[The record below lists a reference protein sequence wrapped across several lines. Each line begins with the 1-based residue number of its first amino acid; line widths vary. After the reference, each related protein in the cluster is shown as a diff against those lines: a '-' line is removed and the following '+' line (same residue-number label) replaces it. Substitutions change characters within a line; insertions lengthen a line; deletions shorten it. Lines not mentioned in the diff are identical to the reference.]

1 MNRFQLIFCFV
12 LLGIFLIATPS
23 HAQQTPSQEEIYAQ
37 RMSYYYEFESPI
49 VPWYYLAAI
58 DQYERNI
65 QAVRKDLATREGIL
79 SIQFPS
85 HFWSGPFNPSVEDTS
100 PATIAYFGG
109 HGLDGNEDGIADQT
123 QDADV
128 LRTLVGYLHEAH
140 REAGTFQAA
149 LEKYY
154 ENEQAINQIHVIANI
169 YKKYNTVALA
179 ERAFPIPIRA
189 NYSYK
194 GTWGASRGWGGRRM
208 HEGTDL
214 FASYGTPVH
223 STSYGVIEVMGWNE
237 YGGWRI
243 GIRDLYNTYHYYAH
257 LSSFHPDLAIGDIVE
272 PGTIIGYVG
281 SSGYGKE
288 GTSGKFPPHLHY
300 GMYKFDGRTEWAFD
314 PFPSLLIWE
323 RQAKKKN

>member
-1 MNRFQLIFCFV
+1 MRNFPIIAFIL
-12 LLGIFLIATPS
+12 LLGSLCVTTNS
-23 HAQQTPSQEEIYAQ
+23 NAQQALSQDEIYAQ

-49 VPWYYLAAI
+49 VPWYYIAAI

-65 QAVRKDLATREGIL
+65 QAVRKDIATREGII

-85 HFWSGPFNPSVEDTS
+85 HFWSGPLNPSAQDTAPS
-100 PATIAYFGG
+100 TIAYFAGNG
-109 HGLDGNEDGIADQT
+109 QDGNNDGVADPA

-128 LRTLVGYLHEAH
+128 LRTLINYLHQAH
-140 REAGTFQAA
+140 ATAGTFQAA
-149 LEKYY
+149 LEEYY
-154 ENEQAINQIHVIANI
+154 ENDQIINQIHVIAGV

-179 ERAFPIPIRA
+179 ERAFPIPVRA

-194 GTWGASRGWGGRRM
+194 GTWGASRGWGGRRT

-223 STSYGVIEVMGWNE
+223 STSYGAIEVMGWND

-243 GIRDLYNTYHYYAH
+243 GIRDVNNTYHYYAH
-257 LSSFHPDLAIGDIVE
+257 LSSFHPDLAIGDIVG
-272 PGTIIGYVG
+272 PGTVIGYVG

-300 GMYKFDGRTEWAFD
+300 GMYKFDGRNEWAFD

-323 RQAKKKN
+323 RQAKKGD